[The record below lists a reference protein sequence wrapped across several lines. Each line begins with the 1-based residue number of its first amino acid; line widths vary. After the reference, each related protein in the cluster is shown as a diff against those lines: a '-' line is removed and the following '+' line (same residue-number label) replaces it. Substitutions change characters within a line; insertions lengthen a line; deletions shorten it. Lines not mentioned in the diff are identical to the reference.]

1 MDGFAR
7 TVVLKHCH
15 ILESDYTSNRLIEN
29 PSATGIF
36 SFPVGSNM
44 LPVERTGVLEGKD
57 LSGKKTKKQKTKKQK
72 DFSSK
77 EGLSLRFFFF
87 FFGSSFYD

>member
-15 ILESDYTSNRLIEN
+15 ILESDCTSNRLIEN

-57 LSGKKTKKQKTKKQK
+57 LSGKKNKKTKNKKTKRFQLQGRLI
-72 DFSSK
+72 SK
-77 EGLSLRFFFF
+77 IFFF